1 MDTTISNGS
10 PPPCEVHGQEI
21 DSVYSDG
28 GFIPQSDVNNHYED
42 DISEIDLEGYQPTY
56 AEAFPPL
63 PSTHVQNSAP
73 NDTAS
78 KWRTATG
85 PIRST
90 TVTQVFRVPLE
101 ERRYKKPNES
111 AFGDDRQRDI
121 CRDIMAK
128 TGAAI
133 EISSGKDQ
141 GLTIMVTG
149 KPELLAKAR
158 RMVLT
163 QLQTQAN
170 VEISI
175 PREHHKFIL
184 GKGGKVLQQLELQ
197 TATKITMPRDGS
209 DIIKIV
215 GTKEGVDS
223 ARHEIQVISDEQAKL
238 AFERLNI
245 EHVFHPFIS
254 GAIAASIMD
263 QTGAR
268 INIPPQSAKK
278 DEITIAGEK
287 EGVAKAKE
295 TVMEIYEEKKR
306 RTTTVSIEVKK
317 SQHKYVIGPRGGTL
331 QEILSMTGV
340 SVEMPP
346 LDSDL
351 ETITLRGEPDKLGG
365 ALTQVYEKASSVVS
379 ADVGAPRWLHRFI
392 IGRKGQN
399 IRKITQDLPKVH
411 VEFSDEKDS
420 VSLEGPPQ
428 EVEKAKESLETF
440 IHELKAS
447 MDFAEISVDHKY
459 HPHIIGKNGANV
471 NRIKNE
477 TGTSILIPSN
487 NEHSNI
493 LRIEGSPK
501 GVASAKEEIMQ
512 MVKKLENEKTK
523 DVLIEQ
529 RFHRAIIGTKGEK
542 IREIRDKHPEVQIS
556 FPDAGRKSDIVNL
569 RGPRTDVENV
579 YTFLKKMNA
588 ELIAANYRVEV
599 PIFKQFHK
607 NVIGRGGTTIKK
619 IREETDTKIELP
631 SEGSD
636 SDVIVITG
644 HKAQVEAARDRITA
658 IQNELANVTQVEVN
672 IPHKHHNAVIGAK
685 GRLIRSIMDD
695 CGGVSIKFPPEGSNS
710 DTVLIRGPKD
720 DVEKAKMQLL
730 EILNE
735 KEINSFT
742 AEIRAKPQHH
752 RFLIGRG
759 GANIKKVRESTGARI
774 VFPTLSDD
782 DKELIIIIGKKDGV
796 EAAKQE
802 LLKAIKDLDNIV
814 EGEVHVDPKHHK
826 YFVAKRGEK
835 LREIGEDFG
844 GVVVSFPRNGVSSD
858 RVVLKGAK
866 DCIEGAK
873 KRILEIVD
881 ELESMVSLECVVAQK
896 YHRNIMGAKGVH
908 VQKVTSE
915 HNVQIKFPDRDP
927 ANRGQGMMNGN
938 SSPVEENGEEPGSPP
953 ASPRK
958 CDVITIIGSKDNA
971 EAAKQALL
979 DLVPVT
985 EVLSIPYDYHRFI
998 IGAKGANVRQMM
1010 DECDVNISIPP
1021 SRDESDQVTIIGT
1034 RPKVNKAIEAL
1045 QQKVAEIEAEN
1056 EDRQLRNF
1064 KMEVNIA
1071 SSYHP
1076 KIIGRKG
1083 MVIQKIRTDHGVQIQ
1098 FPPVNAA
1105 DSDPDRIILTG
1116 YEHNCEAAK
1125 EAILNIVRELEDQVS
1140 VEVPIDPRV
1149 HRRLIGAKGRAIRK
1163 FMETYK
1169 VEIRFPSL
1177 NTSDPVVISGHE
1189 DNVEEAKDQLLL
1201 LEEEYMQDVREE
1213 IEEHDLVNHY
1223 LNPPSKQS
1231 NQVGFVVRDAPW
1243 DNVKRSDVKRKE
1255 PQAQSKPSTQE
1266 KPLPPD
1272 TNNIADFPCI
1282 GSSAASP
1289 RPTAWGPSRR

>member
-1 MDTTISNGS
+1 MDKINGAPVAGES
-10 PPPCEVHGQEI
+10 HPQEI
-21 DSVYSDG
+21 LQGSVYSDG
-28 GFIPQSDVNNHYED
+28 GYIPSEGLNNHFEED
-42 DISEIDLEGYQPTY
+42 DGLDLEGYQPTY

-63 PSTHVQNSAP
+63 PSAHVENSTQS
-73 NDTAS
+73 DTGS
-78 KWRTATG
+78 KWRTGTG

-101 ERRYKKPNES
+101 ERRYKQPNEN
-111 AFGDDRQRDI
+111 AFGDDRQREI

-128 TGAAI
+128 TGASI

-170 VEISI
+170 VEINV

-184 GKGGKVLQQLELQ
+184 GKGGKTLQTLELQ

-209 DIIKIV
+209 DTIRIV

-223 ARHEIQVISDEQAKL
+223 ARHEIQIISDEQAKL
-238 AFERLNI
+238 AFERLKI
-245 EHVFHPFIS
+245 EHVYHPFIS
-254 GAIAASIMD
+254 GANATKIME
-263 QTGAR
+263 QTSAR
-268 INIPPQSAKK
+268 INIPPPSAQK

-295 TVMEIYEEKKR
+295 TIMAIYEEKKR
-306 RTTTVSIEVKK
+306 KTTTVSIEVKK

-331 QEILSMTGV
+331 QEILALTGV

-346 LDSDL
+346 LDSDS
-351 ETITLRGEPDKLGG
+351 ETITLRGEPDKLGR

-379 ADVGAPRWLHRFI
+379 AEVDAPRWLHRFI

-399 IRKITQDLPKVH
+399 IRKITQDLQKVH

-428 EVEKAKESLETF
+428 EVEKAQESLETF
-440 IHELKAS
+440 IRELKAS
-447 MDFAEISVDHKY
+447 MDFAEITVDHKF
-459 HPHIIGKNGANV
+459 HPHIIGKNGSNV
-471 NRIKNE
+471 NRIKTE

-487 NEHSNI
+487 NEKSNV

-501 GVASAKEEIMQ
+501 GVALAKAEILQ
-512 MVKKLENEKTK
+512 MAKKLENEKTK
-523 DVLIEQ
+523 DILIEQ
-529 RFHRAIIGTKGEK
+529 RFHRTIIGTKGEK
-542 IREIRDKHPEVQIS
+542 IREIREKYPEVQIS
-556 FPDAGRKSDIVNL
+556 FPDAGKKSDIVNL
-569 RGPRTDVENV
+569 RGPREDVDGV
-579 YTFLKKMNA
+579 YTLLKKLNS
-588 ELIAANYRVEV
+588 ELIAANFRVEV

-607 NVIGRGGTTIKK
+607 NVIGRGGATIKK

-658 IQNELANVTQVEVN
+658 IQNELANVTQIEVN

-695 CGGVSIKFPPEGSNS
+695 CGGVSIKFPPEGTNS
-710 DTVLIRGPKD
+710 DKVLIRGPKD
-720 DVEKAKMQLL
+720 DVEKAKKQLL
-730 EILNE
+730 ELLNE
-735 KEINSFT
+735 KETNSYT
-742 AEIRAKPQHH
+742 LEIRAKPQHH

-759 GANIKKVRESTGARI
+759 GSSIRKVRENTGARI
-774 VFPTLSDD
+774 VFPTPSDE
-782 DKELIIIIGKKDGV
+782 DKELITIIGKKEGV

-802 LLKAIKDLDNIV
+802 LMKAIKDLDNIV

-835 LREIGEDFG
+835 LREIADDFG
-844 GVVVSFPRNGVSSD
+844 GVVVSFPRNGVNSD

-881 ELESMVSLECVVAQK
+881 ELDSMVSIECVIPQK
-896 YHRNIMGAKGVH
+896 YHRNIMGAKGVN
-908 VQKVTSE
+908 VQKVTS
-915 HNVQIKFPDRDP
+915 HCNVQIRFPDRDL
-927 ANRGQGMMNGN
+927 AARGQGIVNGS
-938 SSPVEENGEEPGSPP
+938 SSPVEENGDEAGSPP

-971 EAAKQALL
+971 EAAKEALL
-979 DLVPVT
+979 ELVPIT
-985 EVLSIPYDYHRFI
+985 ETMTIPFDYHRFI

-1010 DECDVNISIPP
+1010 DEFDVNISIPP
-1021 SRDESDQVTIIGT
+1021 SKDESDQVVIVGT

-1045 QQKVAEIEAEN
+1045 EQKVAEIEAEN
-1056 EDRQLRNF
+1056 EDRQLRSF
-1064 KMEVNIA
+1064 KLEITVA

-1083 MVIQKIRTDHGVQIQ
+1083 QVIQKIRSEHGVQIQ
-1098 FPPVNAA
+1098 FPPVESSEVDA
-1105 DSDPDRIILTG
+1105 DKIILTG

-1125 EAILNIVRELEDQVS
+1125 EAIFKIVHELEDQVS

-1163 FMETYK
+1163 FMDTYR
-1169 VEIRFPSL
+1169 VDIRFPSL
-1177 NTSDPVVISGHE
+1177 NTSDPVVISGLAE
-1189 DNVEEAKDQLLL
+1189 NVEEAKDQLLL
-1201 LEEEYMQDVREE
+1201 LEEEYMQDVRDE
-1213 IEEHDLVNHY
+1213 IEQHDVLSHY
-1223 LNPPSKQS
+1223 MNPPSKQS
-1231 NQVGFVVRDAPW
+1231 NQAGFVVRDAPW
-1243 DNVKRSDVKRKE
+1243 DNVRKGDGGRKQQPP
-1255 PQAQSKPSTQE
+1255 PQQQSTME

-1272 TNNIADFPCI
+1272 TTNIADFPCI
-1282 GSSAASP
+1282 GSSAAAP
-1289 RPTAWGPSRR
+1289 RPTAWGPARH

>member
-1 MDTTISNGS
+1 MDKIATGS
-10 PPPCEVHGQEI
+10 PSPGEVHGQ
-21 DSVYSDG
+21 DSMYSDG
-28 GFIPQSDVNNHYED
+28 GYIAQTDLNNHFEED
-42 DISEIDLEGYQPTY
+42 AGLDLEGYQPTY

-63 PSTHVQNSAP
+63 PSSHIQTSTQ
-73 NDTAS
+73 NDTGS

-85 PIRST
+85 PIRSS

-101 ERRYKKPNES
+101 ERRYKQPNEN
-111 AFGDDRQRDI
+111 AFGDDRQREI

-184 GKGGKVLQQLELQ
+184 GKGGKTLQQLELQ

-209 DIIKIV
+209 DTIRIV

-238 AFERLNI
+238 AFERLMI
-245 EHVFHPFIS
+245 EHVYHPFIS
-254 GAIAASIMD
+254 GGNTLKISE

-268 INIPPQSAKK
+268 INIPPPSAQKN
-278 DEITIAGEK
+278 EITIAGEK

-295 TVMEIYEEKKR
+295 MVLAIYEEKKR
-306 RTTTVSIEVKK
+306 KTTTVSIEVKK

-331 QEILSMTGV
+331 QEILTLTGV

-351 ETITLRGEPDKLGG
+351 ETITLRGEPDKLGQ

-379 ADVGAPRWLHRFI
+379 AEVDAPRWLHRFI

-428 EVEKAKESLETF
+428 EVEKAQESLETF
-440 IHELKAS
+440 IRELKAS
-447 MDFAEISVDHKY
+447 MDYAEISVDHKY

-471 NRIKNE
+471 NRIKTE

-487 NEHSNI
+487 NEHSNV

-501 GVASAKEEIMQ
+501 GVALAKEEILQ

-523 DVLIEQ
+523 DVIIEQ
-529 RFHRAIIGTKGEK
+529 RFHRTIIGAKGEK
-542 IREIRDKHPEVQIS
+542 IREIRDKYPEVQIS
-556 FPDAGRKSDIVNL
+556 FPDAGKKSDVVNL
-569 RGPRTDVENV
+569 RGPREGVDSV
-579 YTFLKKMNA
+579 YTFLKKLNA
-588 ELIAANYRVEV
+588 ELIAANFRVEV

-658 IQNELANVTQVEVN
+658 IQNELANVTQVDVN
-672 IPHKHHNAVIGAK
+672 IPHKHHNALIGAK
-685 GRLIRSIMDD
+685 GRLIRSIMDE
-695 CGGVSIKFPPEGSNS
+695 CGGVSIKFPPEGTNS
-710 DTVLIRGPKD
+710 DKVLIRGPKD
-720 DVEKAKMQLL
+720 DVEKAKKQLL
-730 EILNE
+730 QLLTE
-735 KEINSFT
+735 KETNSFT

-759 GANIKKVRESTGARI
+759 GANIRKVRENTGARI
-774 VFPTLSDD
+774 VFPTQSDE
-782 DKELIIIIGKKDGV
+782 DKELITIIGKKEGV

-802 LLKAIKDLDNIV
+802 LMKSIKDLDNIV

-835 LREIGEDFG
+835 LRDIAEEFG
-844 GVVVSFPRNGVSSD
+844 GVVVSFPRNGVNSD

-866 DCIEGAK
+866 ECIEGAK
-873 KRILEIVD
+873 KRILDIVA
-881 ELESMVSLECVVAQK
+881 ELDSMITIDCVIPQK
-896 YHRNIMGAKGVH
+896 YHRNIMGAKGVN
-908 VQKVTSE
+908 VQKVTSQY
-915 HNVQIKFPDRDP
+915 NVQIKFPDRET
-927 ANRGQGMMNGN
+927 NKGQGMVNGS
-938 SSPVEENGEEPGSPP
+938 SSPVEVNGDEPGSPP

-958 CDVITIIGSKDNA
+958 CDTITIVGSKDNA

-979 DLVPVT
+979 ELVPIT
-985 EVLSIPYDYHRFI
+985 EAITIPFDYHRFI
-998 IGAKGANVRQMM
+998 IGAKGANVRHMM
-1010 DECDVNISIPP
+1010 DEYDVSITIPP
-1021 SRDESDQVTIIGT
+1021 SRDESDQVTIVGT
-1034 RPKVNKAIEAL
+1034 RPKVNRAIEAL
-1045 QQKVAEIEAEN
+1045 QEKVAEIEAEN
-1056 EDRQLRNF
+1056 EDRQLRSF
-1064 KMEVNIA
+1064 KLEVTVA

-1083 MVIQKIRTDHGVQIQ
+1083 QVIQKIRTDHAVQIQ
-1098 FPPVNAA
+1098 FPPVDTTESDA
-1105 DSDPDRIILTG
+1105 DKIVLTG

-1125 EAILNIVRELEDQVS
+1125 EAILKIVKDLEDQVS

-1149 HRRLIGAKGRAIRK
+1149 HRRLIGMKGRAIRK
-1163 FMETYK
+1163 FMDTYK
-1169 VEIRFPSL
+1169 VDIRFPSL
-1177 NTSDPVVISGHE
+1177 NTSDPVVISGQA
-1189 DNVEEAKDQLLL
+1189 DNVEEARDQLLL
-1201 LEEEYMQDVREE
+1201 LEEEYMQDVRDE
-1213 IEEHDLVNHY
+1213 IEEHDLVSHY
-1223 LNPPSKQS
+1223 MNPPSRQS

-1243 DNVKRSDVKRKE
+1243 DNVQKSDGFKKQQQQQAPPSKE
-1255 PQAQSKPSTQE
+1255 Q
-1266 KPLPPD
+1266 PLPPD
-1272 TNNIADFPCI
+1272 TSNIGEFPCI
-1282 GSSAASP
+1282 GSASAAP
-1289 RPTAWGPSRR
+1289 RPTAWGPARR

>member
-1 MDTTISNGS
+1 MDKIANGS
-10 PPPCEVHGQEI
+10 PSPGEVHGQ
-21 DSVYSDG
+21 DSMYSDG
-28 GFIPQSDVNNHYED
+28 GYITQTDLNNHFEED
-42 DISEIDLEGYQPTY
+42 AGLDLEGYQPTY

-63 PSTHVQNSAP
+63 PSSHIQTSTQ
-73 NDTAS
+73 NDTGS

-85 PIRST
+85 PIRSS

-101 ERRYKKPNES
+101 ERRYKQPNEN
-111 AFGDDRQRDI
+111 AFGDDRQREI

-184 GKGGKVLQQLELQ
+184 GKGGKTLQQLELQ

-209 DIIKIV
+209 DTIRIV

-238 AFERLNI
+238 AFERLMI
-245 EHVFHPFIS
+245 EHVYHPFIS
-254 GAIAASIMD
+254 GGNASKISE

-268 INIPPQSAKK
+268 INIPPPSAQKN
-278 DEITIAGEK
+278 EITIAGEK

-295 TVMEIYEEKKR
+295 MVLAIYEEKKR
-306 RTTTVSIEVKK
+306 KTTTVSIEVKK

-331 QEILSMTGV
+331 QEILTLTGV

-351 ETITLRGEPDKLGG
+351 ETITLRGEPDKLGQ

-379 ADVGAPRWLHRFI
+379 AEVDAPRWLHRFI

-428 EVEKAKESLETF
+428 EVEKAQESLETF
-440 IHELKAS
+440 IRELKAS
-447 MDFAEISVDHKY
+447 MDYAEISVDHKY

-471 NRIKNE
+471 NRIKTE

-501 GVASAKEEIMQ
+501 GVALAKEEILQ

-523 DVLIEQ
+523 DVIIEQ
-529 RFHRAIIGTKGEK
+529 RFHRTIIGAKGEK
-542 IREIRDKHPEVQIS
+542 IREIRDKYPEVQIS
-556 FPDAGRKSDIVNL
+556 FPDAGKKSDVVNL
-569 RGPRTDVENV
+569 RGPREGVDSV
-579 YTFLKKMNA
+579 YTFLKKLNA
-588 ELIAANYRVEV
+588 ELIAANFRVEV

-658 IQNELANVTQVEVN
+658 IQNELANVTQVDVN
-672 IPHKHHNAVIGAK
+672 IPHKHHNALIGAK
-685 GRLIRSIMDD
+685 GRLIRSIMDE
-695 CGGVSIKFPPEGSNS
+695 CGGVSIKFPPEGTNS
-710 DTVLIRGPKD
+710 DKVLIRGPKD
-720 DVEKAKMQLL
+720 DVEKAKKQLL
-730 EILNE
+730 QLLTE
-735 KEINSFT
+735 KETNSFT

-759 GANIKKVRESTGARI
+759 GANIRKVRENTGARI
-774 VFPTLSDD
+774 VFPTQSDE
-782 DKELIIIIGKKDGV
+782 DKELITIIGKKEGV

-802 LLKAIKDLDNIV
+802 LMKSIKDLDNIV

-835 LREIGEDFG
+835 LRDIAEEFG
-844 GVVVSFPRNGVSSD
+844 GVVVSFPRNGVNSD

-866 DCIEGAK
+866 ECIEGAK
-873 KRILEIVD
+873 KRILDIVA
-881 ELESMVSLECVVAQK
+881 ELDSMITIDCVIPQK
-896 YHRNIMGAKGVH
+896 YHRNIMGAKGVN
-908 VQKVTSE
+908 VQKVTSQY
-915 HNVQIKFPDRDP
+915 NVQIKFPDRETGK
-927 ANRGQGMMNGN
+927 GQGMVNGN
-938 SSPVEENGEEPGSPP
+938 SSPVEVNGDEPGSPP

-958 CDVITIIGSKDNA
+958 CDTITIVGSKDNA

-979 DLVPVT
+979 ELVPIT
-985 EVLSIPYDYHRFI
+985 EAITIPFDYHRFI
-998 IGAKGANVRQMM
+998 IGAKGANVRHMM
-1010 DECDVNISIPP
+1010 DEYDVSITIPP
-1021 SRDESDQVTIIGT
+1021 SRDESDQVTIVGT
-1034 RPKVNKAIEAL
+1034 RPKVNRAIEAL
-1045 QQKVAEIEAEN
+1045 QEKVAEIEAEN
-1056 EDRQLRNF
+1056 EDRQLRSF
-1064 KMEVNIA
+1064 KLEVTVA

-1083 MVIQKIRTDHGVQIQ
+1083 QVIQKIRADHAVQIQ
-1098 FPPVNAA
+1098 FPPVDTTESDA
-1105 DSDPDRIILTG
+1105 DKIVLTG

-1125 EAILNIVRELEDQVS
+1125 EAILKIVKDLEDQVS
-1140 VEVPIDPRV
+1140 VPVPIDPRV
-1149 HRRLIGAKGRAIRK
+1149 HRRLIGMKGRAIRK
-1163 FMETYK
+1163 FMDTYK
-1169 VEIRFPSL
+1169 VDIRFPSL
-1177 NTSDPVVISGHE
+1177 NTSDPVVISGQA
-1189 DNVEEAKDQLLL
+1189 DNVEEARDQLLL
-1201 LEEEYMQDVREE
+1201 LEEEYMQDVRDE
-1213 IEEHDLVNHY
+1213 IEEHDLVSHY
-1223 LNPPSKQS
+1223 MNPPSRQS

-1243 DNVKRSDVKRKE
+1243 DNVQKSDGFKKQQQQQQAPPSKE
-1255 PQAQSKPSTQE
+1255 Q
-1266 KPLPPD
+1266 PLPPD
-1272 TNNIADFPCI
+1272 TSNIGEFPCI
-1282 GSSAASP
+1282 GSASAAP
-1289 RPTAWGPSRR
+1289 RPTAWGPARR

>member
-28 GFIPQSDVNNHYED
+28 GFIPQSDVNDHYED
-42 DISEIDLEGYQPTY
+42 EISEIDLEGYQPTY

-399 IRKITQDLPKVH
+399 IRKITQDLPCCRRTV
-411 VEFSDEKDS
+411 
-420 VSLEGPPQ
+420 
-428 EVEKAKESLETF
+428 
-440 IHELKAS
+440 
-447 MDFAEISVDHKY
+447 
-459 HPHIIGKNGANV
+459 
-471 NRIKNE
+471 
-477 TGTSILIPSN
+477 
-487 NEHSNI
+487 
-493 LRIEGSPK
+493 
-501 GVASAKEEIMQ
+501 
-512 MVKKLENEKTK
+512 
-523 DVLIEQ
+523 
-529 RFHRAIIGTKGEK
+529 
-542 IREIRDKHPEVQIS
+542 
-556 FPDAGRKSDIVNL
+556 GR
-569 RGPRTDVENV
+569 
-579 YTFLKKMNA
+579 
-588 ELIAANYRVEV
+588 
-599 PIFKQFHK
+599 
-607 NVIGRGGTTIKK
+607 
-619 IREETDTKIELP
+619 
-631 SEGSD
+631 
-636 SDVIVITG
+636 
-644 HKAQVEAARDRITA
+644 
-658 IQNELANVTQVEVN
+658 
-672 IPHKHHNAVIGAK
+672 
-685 GRLIRSIMDD
+685 
-695 CGGVSIKFPPEGSNS
+695 
-710 DTVLIRGPKD
+710 
-720 DVEKAKMQLL
+720 
-730 EILNE
+730 
-735 KEINSFT
+735 
-742 AEIRAKPQHH
+742 
-752 RFLIGRG
+752 
-759 GANIKKVRESTGARI
+759 
-774 VFPTLSDD
+774 
-782 DKELIIIIGKKDGV
+782 
-796 EAAKQE
+796 
-802 LLKAIKDLDNIV
+802 
-814 EGEVHVDPKHHK
+814 
-826 YFVAKRGEK
+826 
-835 LREIGEDFG
+835 
-844 GVVVSFPRNGVSSD
+844 
-858 RVVLKGAK
+858 
-866 DCIEGAK
+866 
-873 KRILEIVD
+873 
-881 ELESMVSLECVVAQK
+881 
-896 YHRNIMGAKGVH
+896 
-908 VQKVTSE
+908 
-915 HNVQIKFPDRDP
+915 
-927 ANRGQGMMNGN
+927 
-938 SSPVEENGEEPGSPP
+938 
-953 ASPRK
+953 
-958 CDVITIIGSKDNA
+958 
-971 EAAKQALL
+971 
-979 DLVPVT
+979 
-985 EVLSIPYDYHRFI
+985 
-998 IGAKGANVRQMM
+998 
-1010 DECDVNISIPP
+1010 
-1021 SRDESDQVTIIGT
+1021 
-1034 RPKVNKAIEAL
+1034 
-1045 QQKVAEIEAEN
+1045 
-1056 EDRQLRNF
+1056 
-1064 KMEVNIA
+1064 
-1071 SSYHP
+1071 
-1076 KIIGRKG
+1076 
-1083 MVIQKIRTDHGVQIQ
+1083 
-1098 FPPVNAA
+1098 PPVLCSCLPCPGC
-1105 DSDPDRIILTG
+1105 SDWVQP
-1116 YEHNCEAAK
+1116 
-1125 EAILNIVRELEDQVS
+1125 
-1140 VEVPIDPRV
+1140 
-1149 HRRLIGAKGRAIRK
+1149 
-1163 FMETYK
+1163 
-1169 VEIRFPSL
+1169 
-1177 NTSDPVVISGHE
+1177 
-1189 DNVEEAKDQLLL
+1189 
-1201 LEEEYMQDVREE
+1201 
-1213 IEEHDLVNHY
+1213 
-1223 LNPPSKQS
+1223 
-1231 NQVGFVVRDAPW
+1231 
-1243 DNVKRSDVKRKE
+1243 E
-1255 PQAQSKPSTQE
+1255 PFECSKPSYR
-1266 KPLPPD
+1266 
-1272 TNNIADFPCI
+1272 
-1282 GSSAASP
+1282 S
-1289 RPTAWGPSRR
+1289 